1 MIFLKGVCHDIFD
14 LYFVHDSN
22 PSGPLIDRLWLSCQ
36 NMKNSK
42 NSCHTD
48 MLYYFF
54 MCMLIMHAFW
64 KVVILKIESTTVIQM
79 FALSICF
86 VTVRHNSVDPV
97 QGKKQFFVH
106 YLLYSRM
113 G

>member
-64 KVVILKIESTTVIQM
+64 KVVILKIESTVNSNTNVCAINLFCHSTTQQCGPCSRKKTI
-79 FALSICF
+79 FCAL
-86 VTVRHNSVDPV
+86 PV
-97 QGKKQFFVH
+97 VQ
-106 YLLYSRM
+106 
-113 G
+113 